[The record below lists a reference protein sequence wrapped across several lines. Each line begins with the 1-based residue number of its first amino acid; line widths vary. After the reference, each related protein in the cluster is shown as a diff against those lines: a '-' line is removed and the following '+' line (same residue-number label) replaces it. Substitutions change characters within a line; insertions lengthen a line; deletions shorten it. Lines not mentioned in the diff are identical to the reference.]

1 MPGCRFWVFRL
12 RDLMVIQCLPT
23 LDGEPPQIFSSANI
37 QMMLCANKQVVV
49 GLSYDAIGRV
59 NQQAYYFLCANIST
73 SDVGSPLSKPCQHN
87 VAAHD
92 GWIGN
97 DNFICYFVDSS
108 SLRELHRCRIY
119 KAVSLA
125 ALAAWA
131 LDSCTDSF
139 YHSEF
144 KKLTVQ

>member
-1 MPGCRFWVFRL
+1 
-12 RDLMVIQCLPT
+12 MVIQCLPT

-73 SDVGSPLSKPCQHN
+73 SDVGSPLSTTCQHN
-87 VAAHD
+87 VAASD
-92 GWIGN
+92 GLSAFFGSSI
-97 DNFICYFVDSS
+97 IVSS
-108 SLRELHRCRIY
+108 SLRDLHRRGTY
-119 KAVSLA
+119 TG
-125 ALAAWA
+125 AAWA